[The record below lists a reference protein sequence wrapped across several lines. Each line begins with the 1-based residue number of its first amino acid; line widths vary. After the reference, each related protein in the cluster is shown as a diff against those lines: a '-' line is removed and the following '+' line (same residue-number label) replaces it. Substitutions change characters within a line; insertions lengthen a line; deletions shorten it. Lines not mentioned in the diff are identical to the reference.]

1 MYTTK
6 NENILEYPKYRDI
19 NDFKE
24 SLLDGREIVLQWDN
38 IEYSIE
44 YDDDAN
50 SDFSICKANKPET
63 ENHFESID
71 ELLEFKLKNGEVL
84 KNVVLQAEIMWRNI

>member
-1 MYTTK
+1 MHTK
-6 NENILEYPKYRDI
+6 NENILEYPIYKDI

-24 SLLDGREIVLQWDN
+24 SLLDGREIVLKWDN

-44 YDDDAN
+44 YEDDTN
-50 SDFSICKANKPET
+50 SDFSICEAYKTET

-71 ELLEFKLKNGEVL
+71 ELLEFKLKTGEIL

>member
-1 MYTTK
+1 MYTK
-6 NENILEYPKYRDI
+6 NENILGYPKYRDI

-24 SLLDGREIVLQWDN
+24 SLLDGREIVLKCDN

-44 YDDDAN
+44 YEDDTN
-50 SDFSICKANKPET
+50 SDFSICEANKPET

-71 ELLEFKLKNGEVL
+71 KLLAY
-84 KNVVLQAEIMWRNI
+84 AEIKVGRIYESI

>member
-1 MYTTK
+1 MHTK
-6 NENILEYPKYRDI
+6 NENILEYSKYKDI

-44 YDDDAN
+44 YEDDTN
-50 SDFSICKANKPET
+50 SDFSICEANKPET